1 MFVSF
6 KLADAEATSHMDWF
20 PSVFP
25 RNVRC
30 VVSAVTD
37 SRSALLL
44 SDPQYRTPPPVPLHV
59 GELNESARQEIVQ
72 HTLGKYN
79 KVLFK
84 VTHSPFSILS
94 YEGKRKFTLAPIIVA
109 YICHEPPSWEQAE
122 IGRGLRC
129 QSVSQN
135 MRESLGE
142 H

>member
-44 SDPQYRTPPPVPLHV
+44 SDQYRTPPPVPLHV
-59 GELNESARQEIVQ
+59 GELNESARQEIVK

-84 VTHSPFSILS
+84 VTHFLFSILCF
-94 YEGKRKFTLAPIIVA
+94 EGKAKCIVAPIIIA
-109 YICHEPPSWEQAE
+109 
-122 IGRGLRC
+122 
-129 QSVSQN
+129 
-135 MRESLGE
+135 
-142 H
+142 